1 MIILCANTLIPP
13 RKKQIWS
20 SEDGVELSWAVN
32 YLANYHLLSILSPAL
47 RAQPPDRDVRV
58 IMAACPSYI
67 GAKFKSSDEGIR
79 KERLSN
85 TGLYGASKLA
95 LMVFAA
101 SFQKHLD
108 AYVRPD
114 KQPNNARVLLVD
126 PGWTRT
132 PGMRRWLS
140 FGSLWGLLIYVICW
154 PMWWVLLKSPAQGSQ
169 SFLYASMDERL
180 REPAGIRLIKECRE
194 VDFARTDIDD
204 EKVGKELWEASAGRI
219 EALEKEGAVQ
229 RARAKKA
236 EVAAGNGKI
245 QKEETVGD
253 AGVKRR
259 AGCK

>member
-13 RKKQIWS
+13 RRKQTWS
-20 SEDGVELSWAVN
+20 SEDGAELSWAIN

-67 GAKFKSSDEGIR
+67 GAKFKSSDEAIR

-108 AYVRPD
+108 VYVRPD

-140 FGSLWGLLIYVICW
+140 FGSLWGLLIYMICW
-154 PMWWVLLKSPAQGSQ
+154 PMWWVLLKSPEQGSQ
-169 SFLYASMDERL
+169 SFLYASMDEKL

-204 EKVGKELWEASAGRI
+204 ESVGKELWEASAGRI
-219 EALEKEGAVQ
+219 EALEKEGALK

-236 EVAAGNGKI
+236 DTATGNGKI
-245 QKEETVGD
+245 QKEEKGGD

-259 AGCK
+259 AGR